1 MAEKIK
7 DIMTTNV
14 VTCKTDDTI
23 FDLATKMVEHDIG
36 FLPIKEGENLVGVVT
51 DRDLVIRGYANKL
64 DSSAAAAEVMTD
76 GCISISPDATVDEA
90 SELMAMHQIRR
101 LCVVEKGKLV
111 GVCAIGDL
119 AVRYKYMEDAGHA
132 LSEISEKDQS
142 TTYLN

>member
-36 FLPIKEGENLVGVVT
+36 FVPIKEGENLVGVVT

-101 LCVVEKGKLV
+101 LCVVEKASL
-111 GVCAIGDL
+111 
-119 AVRYKYMEDAGHA
+119 
-132 LSEISEKDQS
+132 
-142 TTYLN
+142 